1 MRDAVVIGECM
12 VELGLEGP
20 GRAAIAYAG
29 DTFNTAVY
37 LSRLGVPAAYASAV
51 GKGDPFSAG
60 ILARMDAE
68 AVDRSLMVEAE
79 GRLPGLY
86 AIQRDAA
93 GERSFY
99 YWREA
104 APAREYLA
112 LADLEALGK
121 AMDGARLVYLSAI
134 TLAILGEAGRAA
146 LLPLLQAAR
155 EAGAAVA
162 LDTNY
167 RPRLWPDART
177 ASRVVETV
185 APLCAYVS
193 AGVEELAAFGASAEP
208 WVAAG
213 AEVVLR
219 AEDRSIEVLTH
230 AGRERFAAPEPIAV
244 VDTTGAGDSFNAAY
258 LAARLRGETPAQ
270 AVAAGRRLAGVVV
283 QHRGAIIPAEAM
295 PADGASAAAPV

>member
-37 LSRLGVPAAYASAV
+37 LSRLGVACAYASAV

-68 AVDRSLMVEAE
+68 VVDRSLMVEAE

-93 GERSFY
+93 GERSFF
-99 YWREA
+99 YWREN
-104 APAREYLA
+104 APARDYLD
-112 LADLEALGK
+112 LADLKALGK

-177 ASRVVETV
+177 ASQVVETV

-208 WVAAG
+208 WAAAG

-230 AGRERFAAPEPIAV
+230 AGRERFAAPGPIAV

-283 QHRGAIIPAEAM
+283 QHRGAIIPAGAM
-295 PADGASAAAPV
+295 PADGAATAAPV